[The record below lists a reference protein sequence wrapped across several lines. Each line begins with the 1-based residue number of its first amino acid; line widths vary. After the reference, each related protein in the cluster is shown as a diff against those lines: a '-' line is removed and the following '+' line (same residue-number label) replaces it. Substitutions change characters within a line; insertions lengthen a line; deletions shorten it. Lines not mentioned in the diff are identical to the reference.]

1 MAKIKRSHRAV
12 LAMAK
17 AGKIFNEIKKIDEE
31 PEPMNVDDVF
41 IVLRDMQDVSWS
53 GVKRSEM

>member
-17 AGKIFNEIKKIDEE
+17 AGKIFNEIKKIDEK
-31 PEPMNVDDVF
+31 PKPMNVDDVF
-41 IVLRDMQDVSWS
+41 IVLRDMQDVDLSNIERF
-53 GVKRSEM
+53 VM